1 MDHPVTPFAAGI
13 LTHGRLNDEFA
24 AVGSDLDDLR
34 AEVQTGLGVI
44 GGAGKEAGGCG
55 LTTGTGLSCVLAAGY
70 YWVGGVRCHLA
81 ASKVIALTASQ
92 TSYLYQDAAGSV
104 TAYTTRQTPNPAG
117 TWFLGT
123 ATTGSS
129 TCSAVDDS
137 GADVVSATAGLAEA
151 VAQTE
156 TALGTPYFGGTPP
169 ADVDSRLTA
178 LEAGGGGGGGPAYY
192 GPLTESSGGGPQTL
206 SQRLTTDEGRLTVL
220 EAAGVGSGGV
230 ATVQAPPWNVD
241 AANQALQLQAQ
252 TDATHLEA
260 AESQID
266 TVQVKWGVYG
276 DGTASSPNFIDPDST
291 WLPA

>member
-34 AEVQTGLGVI
+34 AEVQTGLDVI

-55 LTTGTGLSCVLAAGY
+55 LTTGTRLSCVLAAGY
-70 YWVGGVRCHLA
+70 YWVVGVRCHLA

-169 ADVDSRLTA
+169 ADVDSRL
-178 LEAGGGGGGGPAYY
+178 P
-192 GPLTESSGGGPQTL
+192 
-206 SQRLTTDEGRLTVL
+206 VL

-230 ATVQAPPWNVD
+230 ATVQARPWNVD

-260 AESQID
+260 AGSQID